1 MEEEKKPLIIPRN
14 CPALK
19 YVING
24 FTATDIRSVV
34 IVGVVGLIVAIAS
47 FFKTNNS
54 IIAVAI
60 LIFFVGA
67 AIMIW
72 HRDIYTENM
81 IDKIRIL
88 RRNKNSDKHFIY
100 VYVDEM
106 KMRIAKM
113 KMEEVNS
120 VHLEKK

>member
-34 IVGVVGLIVAIAS
+34 IVGVVGLVVAIAS
-47 FFKTNNS
+47 FFRTNNS

-60 LIFFVGA
+60 LIFFCRSSHHDMAQGYLY
-67 AIMIW
+67 
-72 HRDIYTENM
+72 RKYD
-81 IDKIRIL
+81 
-88 RRNKNSDKHFIY
+88 
-100 VYVDEM
+100 
-106 KMRIAKM
+106 
-113 KMEEVNS
+113 
-120 VHLEKK
+120 

>member
-1 MEEEKKPLIIPRN
+1 MSEEKKPLIIPRN

-24 FTATDIRSVV
+24 FTAIDIRNMAVV
-34 IVGVVGLIVAIAS
+34 GGVGLIAAVIS

-88 RRNKNSDKHFIY
+88 QKNKNSDKHFIY
-100 VYVDEM
+100 VYVDEIKQRM
-106 KMRIAKM
+106 EKIK
-113 KMEEVNS
+113 KEEVN
-120 VHLEKK
+120 EKFTK